1 MSTSKGS
8 SNWLALKS
16 KLVAAPAVAQSDN
29 QMRKKKRRRG
39 EELKEAVAKLH
50 EAKEAEQQSDV
61 SESHVKRQ
69 KMESK
74 VKTAHGHISEKM
86 KAKYVALDCE
96 MVGTGFNGKQSLL
109 ARCCMVNFDGE
120 VIYDKFVKPQGFVTD
135 FRTDWSGVRS
145 QDLFG
150 KHAKNAVSFAECQE
164 MVAAELKNKILVGH
178 GLKNDLTVLGLSHS
192 RSMTRDTACYR
203 PYMRPHRN
211 QKYRPR
217 ALRELSKDFLGVTI
231 QTGEHDPGEDA
242 RAALMLYRLKMNEWE
257 ASLAEKRFGK
267 DPPAGAAAKKKQED
281 GVSSEEAEATAAPAP
296 AAAAPKAKPRT
307 SMFGTS
313 DAGLRSVSDVDKDK
327 KKWLREGGADG
338 PKKKKK
344 PRRDEEK

>member
-1 MSTSKGS
+1 MPASKGS

-16 KLVAAPAVAQSDN
+16 KLAAAPAVAQSDN
-29 QMRKKKRRRG
+29 NARKKKRRRG

-50 EAKEAEQQSDV
+50 EAKEVEQQTSV
-61 SESHVKRQ
+61 PESQVKRQ

-164 MVAAELKNKILVGH
+164 VVAAELKNKILVGH

-267 DPPAGAAAKKKQED
+267 KDAPLSGAKKTAEEGAA
-281 GVSSEEAEATAAPAP
+281 SEEATGADAAPATAAPE
-296 AAAAPKAKPRT
+296 AKPRT
-307 SMFGTS
+307 SMFGTN
-313 DAGLRSVSDVDKDK
+313 DAGLRSVSDVDRDK
-327 KKWLREGGADG
+327 KKQQREGGTAEH
-338 PKKKKK
+338 PKKKK
-344 PRRDEEK
+344 PRRDKEK